1 MTLGRTQEGLRKQEQ
16 KLNDEITILNLAMD
30 VLKLCGLNN
39 DREGANE
46 PFVNEDDHRIYYEA
60 HSKLLKLQDTRA
72 KVRGKLRK
80 EFGDTES
87 IEACRDLYGFKQ
99 DTIVRYF

>member
-1 MTLGRTQEGLRKQEQ
+1 MTLARTQQGLRKQEQ

-30 VLKLCGLNN
+30 ILKLCGLNN

-46 PFVNEDDHRIYYEA
+46 PFENDDDRRIYYEA

-80 EFGDTES
+80 QFGDDQS
-87 IEACRDLYGFKQ
+87 IDACRDLYGFKG